1 MRQRLFQLIGFLFA
15 CWLWVGIS
23 DAIAASGS
31 PSLAKAKQEAEAKG
45 FVFVSSRDEI
55 IAKAKAEGRVNV
67 LMSMN
72 PSNFQPI
79 AESFKKKYPF
89 LDVRIQDITGSD
101 AFQAFLLGLKAELGQ
116 RLGRGP
122 RLHRSLQRVSALSP

>member
-1 MRQRLFQLIGFLFA
+1 MRQRLFQLMGFLFA

-23 DAIAASGS
+23 DAVAASAS
-31 PSLAKAKQEAEAKG
+31 PSLAKAKQEAEGKG

-79 AESFKKKYPF
+79 IESFKKKYPF

-101 AFQAFLLGLKAELGQ
+101 AFQAFLLD
-116 RLGRGP
+116 
-122 RLHRSLQRVSALSP
+122 